1 MRMLDLTSVMGDRDI
16 GEMLLNFELHP
27 QVMKYV
33 GVDLAPLKFTKE
45 ECAHRWLQ
53 WCKTPMGFTSSPYNT
68 VKVNLI
74 AEEVI
79 RGDRHDEENAF
90 QWHSI

>member
-1 MRMLDLTSVMGDRDI
+1 
-16 GEMLLNFELHP
+16 
-27 QVMKYV
+27 MKYV

-53 WCKTPMGFTSSPYNT
+53 WYKPMSFTSSPYNT

-74 AEEVI
+74 AEEVTQ
-79 RGDRHDEENAF
+79 GDIHDEENAF

>member
-1 MRMLDLTSVMGDRDI
+1 MRMLDLTSVMEDRDI
-16 GEMLLNFELHP
+16 GEMYLNFEPHS

-53 WCKTPMGFTSSPYNT
+53 WFKTPMGFTSSPYNAGQDLKGNNEKILGSPGD
-68 VKVNLI
+68 KV
-74 AEEVI
+74 
-79 RGDRHDEENAF
+79 AF
-90 QWHSI
+90 SY